1 MPSETS
7 PARQSSTRRESRGIL
22 ASALAILLLALMA
35 CLAGGAALRETVT
48 FDELAHIGAGLSYL
62 QKLDLRMNNEHPP
75 LAKMLAAVPL
85 VLRGTHA
92 DYSSASWT
100 VSKKFFPAYLGQW
113 AFGEWV
119 LKRWNDPVTT
129 LAWARLPM
137 LLCTLALGWVVFDF
151 ARRLGGDWGGLLCL
165 ALYVST
171 PAFLAF
177 GPLVLTDVA
186 ITLTSLLA
194 LWMFANLW
202 KEPSKR
208 NVALFAVALAAALL
222 SKFTAGLLFFAF
234 AGFSLSTRWR
244 PVPGQPLTKPDAR
257 AWRRLRW
264 RSTRKGVFQA
274 ALIVYAF
281 YMLSSWKQPSDTLY
295 WLGHGWISLLLR
307 RLLMPPLLY
316 SRGVLM
322 VVVMAVR
329 QTYLLGHRYPH
340 GVWYYYPVLFALK
353 STLGLVALLVLALV
367 VAILAKRSRRVAA
380 ESGEPGAIPAELSV
394 HWRVLWVSLVVL
406 TAACMASHFDISIR
420 HFTIPNVLLIFML
433 APLPRL
439 LARFATPA
447 ARVGQVLIAALA
459 ACSIFAAVHAYPYYF
474 PFVNSLS
481 LGHPAYELFSDSNVD
496 WNQSLPEVRR
506 FVELHGLQ
514 RIPVDEYGF
523 TNLTDTVPHA
533 QLWNCQR
540 PVAEDAGQWVAVS
553 ADMILDVHNCG
564 WLLRY
569 PHESLA
575 SGSMYAFHLPDSIP
589 PAGEP
594 GGPPLPEDTREFF
607 GYPQDV
613 RLVFVSVLNNPE
625 KIPETIA
632 NWQTQYQASRQKP
645 KK

>member
-7 PARQSSTRRESRGIL
+7 PTNQSHPHRNPQSIL
-22 ASALAILLLALMA
+22 ASTLAILLLALMGW
-35 CLAGGAALRETVT
+35 LSGGAALRETVT

-62 QKLDLRMNNEHPP
+62 QKLDMRMNEEHPP
-75 LAKMLAAVPL
+75 LAKMLAAAPL
-85 VLRGTHA
+85 VLRGTRA

-100 VSKKFFPAYLGQW
+100 LSKKFFPAYLGQW

-119 LKRWNDPVTT
+119 LKRWNDPVST

-137 LLCTLALGWVVFDF
+137 LLCTLALGWVVFDL
-151 ARRLGGDWGGLLCL
+151 ARRLGGNWGGLLCL
-165 ALYVST
+165 AMYVST

-194 LWMFANLW
+194 LWTFAALW
-202 KEPSKR
+202 HEPSKR

-234 AGFSLSTRWR
+234 AGFALSTRWR
-244 PVPGQPLTKPDAR
+244 PVPGQPLTKSDAR

-274 ALIVYAF
+274 ALIVYVF
-281 YMLSSWKQPSDTLY
+281 YLLFSWKQPSDTLY
-295 WLGHGWISLLLR
+295 LLGNGWISLFLR

-322 VVVMAVR
+322 VVITAIR
-329 QTYLLGHRYPH
+329 PTFLLGRSYPH
-340 GVWYYYPVLFALK
+340 GVWYYFLVLFALK
-353 STLGLVALLVLALV
+353 STLGFLALLVLALI
-367 VAILAKRSRRVAA
+367 VALLTKRSRRVPAGP
-380 ESGEPGAIPAELSV
+380 GEPAAIPAELGV
-394 HWRVLWVSLVVL
+394 HWRVLWVSLVVFTL
-406 TAACMASHFDISIR
+406 TCMASHFDISIR
-420 HFTIPNVLLIFML
+420 HFTIPSVLVILML

-439 LARFATPA
+439 LERIKTPA
-447 ARVGQVLIAALA
+447 ALAAKVLTAALA
-459 ACSIFAAVHAYPYYF
+459 ACSLFAAVHAYPYYF

-496 WNQSLPEVRR
+496 WNQSLPEVKR
-506 FVELHGLQ
+506 FADQRGLQ

-523 TNLTDTVPHA
+523 TNLTDTVPQA

-540 PVAEDAGQWVAVS
+540 PAAEDAGQWVAVS

-569 PHESLA
+569 PDGSLA
-575 SGSMYAFHLPDSIP
+575 GGSMYAFHLPNPIP
-589 PAGEP
+589 PAGEA
-594 GGPPLPEDTREFF
+594 GGPPLPADTREFF
-607 GYPQDV
+607 GYPQDI
-613 RLVFVSVLNNPE
+613 RLLFMNVLNDPE
-625 KIPETIA
+625 KITETMS
-632 NWQTQYQASRQKP
+632 QFRSFQQPP